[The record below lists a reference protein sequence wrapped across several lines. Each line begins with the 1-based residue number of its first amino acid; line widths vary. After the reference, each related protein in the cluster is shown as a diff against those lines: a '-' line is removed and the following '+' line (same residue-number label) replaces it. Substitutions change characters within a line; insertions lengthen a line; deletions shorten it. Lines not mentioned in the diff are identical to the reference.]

1 MNPSPRPSDAAPGG
15 MRGAT
20 RMHDPSEAAHD
31 RTRRCWMN
39 AAFAVILAATIAQF
53 HWIGRPGW
61 DWLSAALLVIAA
73 APLGLAVKIFELR
86 FKMAAAERRLV
97 LRELPTRQ
105 KIEFAIYGVL
115 VTFVFAAQPFS
126 LPCALWG
133 MWLYDFVTYY
143 HDRPERLRHLY
154 AVTKTLDEL
163 RDFRA
168 PWAWALPAL
177 AWEILRTIAAR

>member
-31 RTRRCWMN
+31 RTRRRWMN
-39 AAFAVILAATIAQF
+39 AAFVVILAATVAQF
-53 HWIGRPGW
+53 HWIGMPGW
-61 DWLSAALLVIAA
+61 DWLGAVLLIIAA

-86 FKMAAAERRLV
+86 FKMATAERRLV
-97 LRELPTRQ
+97 LRELPTRR

-115 VTFVFAAQPFS
+115 VTFVIAAQLFS
-126 LPCALWG
+126 LAWTLWG
-133 MWLYDFVTYY
+133 VWLYDFVTYY
-143 HDRPERLRHLY
+143 HDRPERMRHLY

>member
-1 MNPSPRPSDAAPGG
+1 
-15 MRGAT
+15 
-20 RMHDPSEAAHD
+20 
-31 RTRRCWMN
+31 MN
-39 AAFAVILAATIAQF
+39 AAFVVMLAATIAQF
-53 HWIGRPGW
+53 HWISVRGW
-61 DWLSAALLVIAA
+61 DWLGVAPLIIAA

-105 KIEFAIYGVL
+105 KIEFAIYGAL

-126 LPCALWG
+126 VAWALWG
-133 MWLYDFVTYY
+133 VWLYDFATYY
-143 HDRPERLRHLY
+143 HDRPERMRHLY

-177 AWEILRTIAAR
+177 AYEILRTITTR